1 MEEQI
6 GQLWD
11 RLITRAATRRYPAA
25 AVSLQQVGHTVGILF
40 RALGGDGGLRVE
52 AATASA
58 HGARRSWLQRIA
70 GSHTDVEL
78 SWRDEQAL
86 RLPACID
93 CFAEAG
99 LNRDLYLWLAVLAAR
114 AGSEKDNDWFLH
126 SQQMTRAVLDDCP
139 GMRARYERLVM
150 VHLAQRPD
158 PARLRADEAAQEC
171 AIRAA
176 LQDPGSCDRLPAAK
190 RALQPVLLWLHPAP
204 PLPADAAGGSSS
216 GEDAGSGERRGQ
228 SKELEDQRR
237 RQAERV
243 DMPEEDRGL
252 ITVRMEN
259 IFTWGEFAKVDRG
272 AEENEDLEEAA
283 DAAESIDQFSVT
295 RDGKSVASRLRF
307 DLDLPSESCDD
318 QSIGAGIRVPEWDY
332 KAQRLQPDYCRIQPM
347 VAADAEAVE
356 LPQRLRRTAR
366 QLRAQFQLL
375 APGRVWYHEQQDGA
389 EIDLDAYLRFSG
401 ERAAGQ
407 AVAGDRLYR
416 DRRNGARDLAC
427 LLLADLSMSTDAFV
441 NDHARVI
448 DVIRDSLFLFAE
460 SLAATGD
467 RFAMYGFSSRRRDPV
482 RVHQLKS
489 FAEPYNARVRGRID
503 VIKPGYYTRMGAA
516 VRHATQLLA
525 GEAASRRLLLL
536 LTDGK
541 PNDLDKYEGR
551 YGIEDTRHALRQARE
566 QGLQPFCVTV
576 DKRAGEYL
584 PHLFG
589 SGGYVLIHR
598 PSQLPRELPLL
609 YARLTA

>member
-1 MEEQI
+1 MEEQV

-25 AVSLQQVGHTVGILF
+25 AVTLQQVSRTVGILF

-86 RLPACID
+86 RLPTCID
-93 CFAEAG
+93 CFADTG
-99 LNRDLYLWLAVLAAR
+99 LNRDLYLWLAALAAR
-114 AGSEKDNDWFLH
+114 AGSDQDRDWFLR
-126 SQQMTRAVLDDCP
+126 SQHMTQALLHDCP
-139 GMRARYERLVM
+139 GMRARYERLM
-150 VHLAQRPD
+150 TAHLAQRPQ
-158 PARLRADEAAQEC
+158 PGQLRADEAAQER
-171 AIRAA
+171 AIRGA
-176 LQDPGSCDRLPAAK
+176 LQEPGSCEYLPAAK
-190 RALQPVLLWLHPAP
+190 RASQPVLLWLHPVP
-204 PLPADAAGGSSS
+204 PLPADCAAGGS
-216 GEDAGSGERRGQ
+216 GEDAGSGGRGDQ
-228 SKELEDQRR
+228 TRELEDQRR

-243 DMPEEDRGL
+243 DMPEQDRGL

-259 IFTWGEFAKVDRG
+259 IFTWGEFARVDRG
-272 AEENEDLEEAA
+272 AEENEDLDESA
-283 DAAESIDQFSVT
+283 DAAESIDRFSVT

-366 QLRAQFQLL
+366 QLRAQFQEL
-375 APGRVWYHEQQDGA
+375 APARVWYHEQQDGA

-407 AVAGDRLYR
+407 AAAGDRLYR
-416 DRRNGARDLAC
+416 DMRNGARDLAC

-482 RVHQLKS
+482 RVHQFKT
-489 FAEPYNARVRGRID
+489 FAESYNARVRGRID

>member
-1 MEEQI
+1 MEEQV

-11 RLITRAATRRYPAA
+11 RLITRAATRRHPAA
-25 AVSLQQVGHTVGILF
+25 AVSLQQVSTTVGILF

-86 RLPACID
+86 RLPTCID
-93 CFAEAG
+93 CFADAG
-99 LNRDLYLWLAVLAAR
+99 LNRDLYLWLAALAAR
-114 AGSEKDNDWFLH
+114 AGSDQDKDWFKH
-126 SQQMTRAVLDDCP
+126 SQHMTRALLDDCP
-139 GMRARYERLVM
+139 GLRARYGRLVTT
-150 VHLAQRPD
+150 HLTQRPD
-158 PARLRADEAAQEC
+158 PGRLRADEAAQER

-176 LQDPGSCDRLPAAK
+176 LQQPGSRDRLPAAK
-190 RALQPVLLWLHPAP
+190 RAPQPVLLWLHPAP
-204 PLPADAAGGSSS
+204 PLPAEVAGSSS
-216 GEDAGSGERRGQ
+216 GDDAGSGERRGQ

-243 DMPEEDRGL
+243 DMPEQDRGL

-272 AEENEDLEEAA
+272 AEENEDLDEAA
-283 DAAESIDQFSVT
+283 DAAESIDRFSVT

-318 QSIGAGIRVPEWDY
+318 QPIGAGIRVPEWDY

-375 APGRVWYHEQQDGA
+375 APGRVWHHEQQDGA

-416 DRRNGARDLAC
+416 DMRNGARELAC

-482 RVHQLKS
+482 RVHQFKT
-489 FAEPYNARVRGRID
+489 FAESYNARVRGRID

-516 VRHATQLLA
+516 LRHATQLLA